1 MHFRK
6 IEKLYPKKKKKIAKF
21 ILLPK
26 KIKWIFGKVTKP
38 RLNSMQ
44 VGSREIEELYKTRK
58 LQNVFYYL
66 KD

>member
-6 IEKLYPKKKKKIAKF
+6 IEKHKTKNKKKKRKNAKF
-21 ILLPK
+21 I
-26 KIKWIFGKVTKP
+26 FGRVTKH